1 MGSLG
6 WEFLSCD
13 TNRPCVCHPD
23 EAWWVMT
30 EDKEL
35 TLLVRSSEV
44 SYRSPRVLCFQSV
57 PAMGW
62 MTLSVIHTLSYDSN
76 DDWYIEAPIPN
87 RIDPAVGSYWEK
99 LLWGKE
105 GGASYKSAARPAE
118 VSDTK
123 VCLGLALRVWT
134 PPHTDTLSGC
144 LVAAGGIHH
153 VVCPSIE
160 IPTEVSNEKRALYY
174 TFQGNLKKKN

>member
-1 MGSLG
+1 MFNNRNNHSQMPNQEEKICTLKKIRSLLMYTPYKCWGLKVWKGSCRGELLRKAALG
-6 WEFLSCD
+6 
-13 TNRPCVCHPD
+13 
-23 EAWWVMT
+23 
-30 EDKEL
+30 K
-35 TLLVRSSEV
+35 
-44 SYRSPRVLCFQSV
+44 
-57 PAMGW
+57 G
-62 MTLSVIHTLSYDSN
+62 
-76 DDWYIEAPIPN
+76 
-87 RIDPAVGSYWEK
+87 
-99 LLWGKE
+99 
-105 GGASYKSAARPAE
+105 GGASYKSAAQPAE

-174 TFQGNLKKKN
+174 TFQGNLKKKKLNK